1 MVITELKDK
10 LDNEFKK
17 HYNIILVNGTW
28 GIGKTH
34 YLKEYLYNKK
44 YIYISLFGIDKLEG
58 IKYAIYYELNKIG
71 ASINKFINNNSNRD
85 VGISFLTLPIPNISS
100 DIQKKIEKKLKKES
114 LILVIDDL
122 ERKSDNINTKELL
135 GFIESLSEIE
145 NIKIIVVANEEYIE
159 DKDIYDIFKEK
170 VINKTYNITQYSNE
184 AINEICKQ
192 YINNNSIVQIIS
204 NSNFF
209 DTVIEI
215 LTEHKI
221 KNLRTLKKAILFSK
235 IFLTKF
241 DNNIIKEYDKL
252 DLIKICFAVVIED
265 CDNLY
270 LKIEK
275 EKSLEECILKHYFND
290 TFISG
295 KLGIIRPII
304 NIYKDDDIEINYK
317 KALDYYIGKYSVT
330 TNEKDIFYCSE
341 QEVEERLNA
350 FVDNNIKQINHKID
364 INVWFKELNNLYP
377 WAEKI
382 NKKKIFDEKE
392 ILSAIDKY
400 KERINTNENLYNIID
415 RTLPFHLSHKDME
428 KYYNNLK
435 SKVAIYY
442 FKILIENIKKSM
454 TNNKYDVELIRN
466 LFDTLSNS
474 YVVDEITRNEII
486 KMIETNDFFVPN
498 INDDISEN
506 QWHWC
511 HVIWEKCSIMS
522 DESIK
527 NKLYSMSQKIMKKY
541 TIIGKYRI
549 NSLNEQYHISKIE
562 VGDVKND

>member
-10 LDNEFKK
+10 LDNEFQK

-100 DIQKKIEKKLKKES
+100 DIQKKIAKKLKKES

-192 YINNNSIVQIIS
+192 YIDNNSIAQIIS

-209 DTVIEI
+209 DTVIGI

-241 DNNIIKEYDKL
+241 DNNIIKEHDKL

-275 EKSLEECILKHYFND
+275 DKSLEECILKYYFND

-364 INVWFKELNNLYP
+364 INAWFKELNNLYP

-428 KYYNNLK
+428 KYYKNLK

-442 FKILIENIKKSM
+442 FKILIENIKESM

-506 QWHWC
+506 QWYWC
-511 HVIWEKCSIMS
+511 HIIWEKCSIMS
-522 DESIK
+522 DELIK
-527 NKLYSMSQKIMKKY
+527 NKLYSISQKIMKKY

>member
-1 MVITELKDK
+1 MT
-10 LDNEFKK
+10 N
-17 HYNIILVNGTW
+17 
-28 GIGKTH
+28 
-34 YLKEYLYNKK
+34 
-44 YIYISLFGIDKLEG
+44 
-58 IKYAIYYELNKIG
+58 
-71 ASINKFINNNSNRD
+71 
-85 VGISFLTLPIPNISS
+85 
-100 DIQKKIEKKLKKES
+100 
-114 LILVIDDL
+114 
-122 ERKSDNINTKELL
+122 
-135 GFIESLSEIE
+135 
-145 NIKIIVVANEEYIE
+145 
-159 DKDIYDIFKEK
+159 
-170 VINKTYNITQYSNE
+170 
-184 AINEICKQ
+184 
-192 YINNNSIVQIIS
+192 
-204 NSNFF
+204 
-209 DTVIEI
+209 
-215 LTEHKI
+215 HKI

-241 DNNIIKEYDKL
+241 DNNIIKEHDKL

-270 LKIEK
+270 LKNAK
-275 EKSLEECILKHYFND
+275 GKSLDDCILRHYFND
-290 TFISG
+290 TFISD

-304 NIYKDDDIEINYK
+304 NIYNDEDIEVNYK

-330 TNEKDIFYCSE
+330 TSEKDIFYCSE

-350 FVDNNIKQINHKID
+350 FVDNNIKQINNKID
-364 INVWFKELNNLYP
+364 INVWFNELNNLYP

-400 KERINTNENLYNIID
+400 KEKINTNENLYNIID

-428 KYYNNLK
+428 KYYKNLK

-454 TNNKYDVELIRN
+454 ANDRYDVELIRN

-498 INDDISEN
+498 INGDISEN

-511 HVIWEKCSIMS
+511 HIIWEKCSILS
-522 DESIK
+522 DETIK
-527 NKLYSMSQKIMKKY
+527 NKLYNVSQKIIKKY
-541 TIIGKYRI
+541 TTIGKYRI
-549 NSLNEQYHISKIE
+549 NSLNEQYHFLK
-562 VGDVKND
+562 